1 MPVSGEL
8 AGLILVQVRGCI
20 WCCCC
25 YLLSHCFP
33 MVFPNTVC
41 CQGTSQEEDTWKEF
55 CGEEALT
62 TIIWVMPAILR
73 CFPSGEWSVWLMV
86 GWGTSNAISIQFKSH
101 HFFLARNFGNLIIQ
115 RLTYMVR
122 RLCCKVL
129 PLSHPKWFHFILSP
143 VCVEVTSEVQDDEM
157 QEVGANFAIGHT
169 FLILCVIRFFACQHF
184 SWVMRPLCVRPFKF
198 VFVDFSFFAVQSLR
212 SRMMRMVQLNL
223 RLGCCYLTCV
233 QNILNNINWDFLS
246 IR

>member
-8 AGLILVQVRGCI
+8 AGLILVQVRGGI
-20 WCCCC
+20 WCCCCCC

-41 CQGTSQEEDTWKEF
+41 CQGLSQEEDTWKEF

-62 TIIWVMPAILR
+62 TIYLGDASDPSL
-73 CFPSGEWSVWLMV
+73 FPVRWMISMAHGGVRHFQCHFNSVQV
-86 GWGTSNAISIQFKSH
+86 TS
-101 HFFLARNFGNLIIQ
+101 FFLARNFGNLIIQ

-129 PLSHPKWFHFILSP
+129 PLSHPKRFHFILSP
-143 VCVEVTSEVQDDEM
+143 VCVEATSGVQDDEM

-169 FLILCVIRFFACQHF
+169 FWSCAWSDTSPANTSLGWGLCAF
-184 SWVMRPLCVRPFKF
+184 
-198 VFVDFSFFAVQSLR
+198 DR
-212 SRMMRMVQLNL
+212 SNL
-223 RLGCCYLTCV
+223 
-233 QNILNNINWDFLS
+233 FL
-246 IR
+246 